1 MMSRNSSLVNTV
13 SVKGMQR
20 ELFSRR
26 IWAAVISWLFFLLY
40 YPAGVIMLITG
51 VQARSQYY
59 QYTARQARYAA
70 MSEVSQWI
78 GLEQTG
84 VWGVVV
90 LAVIIALEGYAYLNN
105 RRKLD
110 FYESQP
116 VPRNTRF
123 WAVYVNGLLLYIV
136 PYLCSLVLSI
146 AVAAGMHAM
155 NVPIAVNGLYA
166 FVRVSFLFL
175 AVYSTAILAVMLTG
189 NLVVAGGITIIFL
202 GLEAML
208 RSVLYHYAVMLLRT
222 FYSDGMKGTFFS
234 CIGAYSQFLNTDIWR
249 EGMITTEESFRIY
262 GIYNIQIPSMQFLGK
277 VFVQGWTYD
286 LRLLILWAATTAI
299 AFICYRKRRTE
310 SAGQALAFQVIRFPL
325 KLAVGIPAALFIG
338 KLLTDMYN
346 VSRESAATAITIL
359 GIALTA
365 VILGCALEILYDFN
379 IRSVFRRF
387 WQAALAGAAA
397 VLIFS
402 IYRFDLTGYDLYVP
416 DADKVESAALIGE
429 DANRGYVDSNLEYL
443 YDSNAFLNS
452 RMKLTD
458 IGAVEEI
465 ALAGQRNRVENDGQ
479 SYQYGSGDAKG
490 WEATVFYHM
499 KDGSTIARSITIPYD
514 MKEQTMNA
522 VVGSKEYKEAIYEV
536 YDSFE
541 EDSMKKLAENGY
553 IGYDCGYGTKR
564 TDGSSFEA
572 FARAYAKDLEKYDFT
587 LASTKEPVGVVYVGL
602 QEEQSSYSYM
612 LNYEVYDTYTNTI
625 AFLKEQGIYQ
635 ESVPTAE
642 QVAKLSVEYYGPGPE
657 DGQSDIDEIDPGMN
671 VDYTYTESSN
681 AGSTRKTYT
690 DKKEMEEI
698 LQHVVS
704 ASRSAYWKK
713 GQSSEDYYSITLT
726 LEDDAGADS
735 QGYENIWYYNFR
747 AGEVPSFVNRDL
759 GVN

>member
-1 MMSRNSSLVNTV
+1 MMSKNSSSANTC
-13 SVKGMQR
+13 SVRGMQR

-59 QYTARQARYAA
+59 QYTASQARYAA
-70 MSEVSQWI
+70 MSAVSKWI
-78 GLEQTG
+78 GLEQSG
-84 VWGVVV
+84 VWGVVL
-90 LAVIIALEGYAYLNN
+90 LAVMIALEGYAYLNN

-116 VPRNTRF
+116 VPQNTRF

-155 NVPIAVNGLYA
+155 SGPIAMNGLYA
-166 FVRVSFLFL
+166 FIRVSLLFL

-189 NLVVAGGITIIFL
+189 NLVVAGGITIVFL
-202 GLEAML
+202 GFEAVL
-208 RSVLYHYAVMLLRT
+208 RYVLYHYASMLLRT
-222 FYSDGMKGTFFS
+222 FYSDGMKETLFS
-234 CIGAYSQFLNTDIWR
+234 CIGTYCQFLNTDIWR

-262 GIYNIQIPSMQFLGK
+262 GIYNIQIPTIEFLGK
-277 VFVQGWTYD
+277 VFVQGWTFD
-286 LRLLILWAATTAI
+286 FRLLMLWAVTTVI
-299 AFICYRKRRTE
+299 AFICYRKRQTE
-310 SAGQALAFQVIRFPL
+310 SAGQALAFSVIRFPL
-325 KLAVGIPAALFIG
+325 KLVVGIPAALFVG

-346 VSRESAATAITIL
+346 VSRESAATAITIF

-365 VILGCALEILYDFN
+365 VILGCAMEILYDFN

-397 VLIFS
+397 ALVFC

-416 DADKVESAALIGE
+416 AVDKVESAALIGE
-429 DANRGYVDSNLEYL
+429 DANRGYVDSDLEYL
-443 YDSNAFLNS
+443 YDSYAFLNS

-458 IGAVEEI
+458 IEAVEKI
-465 ALAGQRNRVENDGQ
+465 ALAGQRNRVEHDGQ

-499 KDGSTIARSITIPYD
+499 KDGSTLARSITIPYD
-514 MKEQTMNA
+514 MDEQTMNA
-522 VVGSKEYKEAIYEV
+522 VVGSKAYKEAIYEI
-536 YDSFE
+536 YDSFDM
-541 EDSMKKLAENGY
+541 DSLQKLAENGY
-553 IGYDCGYGTKR
+553 IGYDCGYGTR
-564 TDGSSFEA
+564 RADGSSFEA
-572 FARAYAKDLEKYDFT
+572 FAKAYAKDLEQYDFT
-587 LASTKEPVGVVYVGL
+587 LASTKTPVGVVYVGL
-602 QEEQSSYSYM
+602 QEGQSSYSYM

-635 ESVPTAE
+635 ESVPTPE
-642 QVAKLSVEYYGPGPE
+642 QVAKISVEYYGPGPE
-657 DGQSDIDEIDPGMN
+657 EAQTDIDEVDPGMN
-671 VDYTYTESSN
+671 VDYAYTEGSS
-681 AGSTRKTYT
+681 AGSIRKTYT
-690 DKKEMEEI
+690 DKKEIAEI
-698 LQHVVS
+698 LQHVES
-704 ASRSAYWKK
+704 ASRTAYWKT
-713 GQSSEDYYSITLT
+713 GQSSEDYYSVTLT
-726 LEDDAGADS
+726 LEDNTGADS
-735 QGYENIWYYNFR
+735 QGYENIWYYSFR
-747 AGEVPSFVNRDL
+747 AGEVPSFVSRDL